1 MSNSTSLL
9 TSRLSLMM
17 FLQFFLWGSWFA
29 TLGQCLGSNDFAGII
44 GGAYGTSPLGA
55 IFAPLFLGLIADRF
69 FPSEK
74 VMGVLFLLGS
84 LFLFLIPGAASRG
97 DGDLMVNLMLGNM
110 LCYMPTLALGNT
122 IAFTH
127 LDSMTF
133 PKIRVWGTIGWI
145 VAGLVV
151 GFMGWSANMNIFY
164 IAAATSLILGV
175 YSFSLPNTPAPMK
188 GEPIEWR
195 GLLMVDAFSLFKRRG
210 FAVFMGC
217 SCLVCIPLAYYY
229 GYTST
234 YLSNVGFTQAAS
246 TMTIGQMSEI
256 FFMLLIPFF
265 FRKLGVKWMI
275 LIGMLAWVLRYL
287 LFAYGADEQVIW
299 MILFG
304 IALHGICY
312 DFFFVT
318 GFMYTDKVA
327 PKSVRSQAQSML
339 VFFTQGIGLYFGYKV
354 AGAKFINVN
363 EDYGALNTLITENN
377 KQENLS
383 AGEQLVQMFSV
394 NDLDGI
400 DSEVVGSA
408 MSKWEEFWVYPAVMA
423 GIISVVFFF
432 AFWDKISIGSDEES
446 SSE

>member
-17 FLQFFLWGSWFA
+17 FLQLFVWGSWFA
-29 TLGQCLGSNDFAGII
+29 TLGQCLGSNDFADII

-74 VMGVLFLLGS
+74 VMGVLFLLGG
-84 LFLFLIPGAASRG
+84 LFLFLIPGAASQG

-145 VAGLVV
+145 VAGLVI

-175 YSFSLPNTPAPMK
+175 YSFSLPNTPAPLK

-195 GLLMVDAFSLFKRRG
+195 GLLMVDAFSMFKRPA
-210 FAVFMGC
+210 FAVFMVC

-265 FRKLGVKWMI
+265 FRKLGVKW
-275 LIGMLAWVLRYL
+275 
-287 LFAYGADEQVIW
+287 
-299 MILFG
+299 
-304 IALHGICY
+304 
-312 DFFFVT
+312 
-318 GFMYTDKVA
+318 
-327 PKSVRSQAQSML
+327 
-339 VFFTQGIGLYFGYKV
+339 
-354 AGAKFINVN
+354 
-363 EDYGALNTLITENN
+363 
-377 KQENLS
+377 
-383 AGEQLVQMFSV
+383 
-394 NDLDGI
+394 
-400 DSEVVGSA
+400 
-408 MSKWEEFWVYPAVMA
+408 
-423 GIISVVFFF
+423 
-432 AFWDKISIGSDEES
+432 
-446 SSE
+446 

>member
-363 EDYGALNTLITENN
+363 EEYGALNTLITENN
-377 KQENLS
+377 KQEDLS

>member
-1 MSNSTSLL
+1 
-9 TSRLSLMM
+9 
-17 FLQFFLWGSWFA
+17 
-29 TLGQCLGSNDFAGII
+29 
-44 GGAYGTSPLGA
+44 
-55 IFAPLFLGLIADRF
+55 
-69 FPSEK
+69 
-74 VMGVLFLLGS
+74 
-84 LFLFLIPGAASRG
+84 
-97 DGDLMVNLMLGNM
+97 
-110 LCYMPTLALGNT
+110 
-122 IAFTH
+122 
-127 LDSMTF
+127 
-133 PKIRVWGTIGWI
+133 
-145 VAGLVV
+145 
-151 GFMGWSANMNIFY
+151 MNIFY

-175 YSFSLPNTPAPMK
+175 YSFSLPNTPAPLK

-195 GLLMVDAFSLFKRRG
+195 GLLMVDAFSMFKRPA
-210 FAVFMGC
+210 FAVFMVC

-327 PKSVRSQAQSML
+327 PKSVRSQAQRML

-377 KQENLS
+377 KQEDLT
-383 AGEQLVQMFSV
+383 AGEQLAQMFSV

-408 MSKWEEFWVYPAVMA
+408 MSKWQEFWVYPAAMA

-432 AFWDKISIGSDEES
+432 AFWDKISIGSDEKS

>member
-1 MSNSTSLL
+1 
-9 TSRLSLMM
+9 
-17 FLQFFLWGSWFA
+17 
-29 TLGQCLGSNDFAGII
+29 
-44 GGAYGTSPLGA
+44 
-55 IFAPLFLGLIADRF
+55 
-69 FPSEK
+69 
-74 VMGVLFLLGS
+74 
-84 LFLFLIPGAASRG
+84 
-97 DGDLMVNLMLGNM
+97 
-110 LCYMPTLALGNT
+110 
-122 IAFTH
+122 
-127 LDSMTF
+127 
-133 PKIRVWGTIGWI
+133 
-145 VAGLVV
+145 
-151 GFMGWSANMNIFY
+151 MNIFY

-175 YSFSLPNTPAPMK
+175 YSFSLPNPPAPMK

-195 GLLMVDAFSLFKRRG
+195 GLLMGDAFSMFKRPA
-210 FAVFMGC
+210 FAVFMVC

-339 VFFTQGIGLYFGYKV
+339 VFFTQGKGCHLHNAKIIFIDIIKTYFF
-354 AGAKFINVN
+354 KFFCI
-363 EDYGALNTLITENN
+363 
-377 KQENLS
+377 
-383 AGEQLVQMFSV
+383 F
-394 NDLDGI
+394 
-400 DSEVVGSA
+400 
-408 MSKWEEFWVYPAVMA
+408 
-423 GIISVVFFF
+423 VFFR
-432 AFWDKISIGSDEES
+432 IR
-446 SSE
+446 